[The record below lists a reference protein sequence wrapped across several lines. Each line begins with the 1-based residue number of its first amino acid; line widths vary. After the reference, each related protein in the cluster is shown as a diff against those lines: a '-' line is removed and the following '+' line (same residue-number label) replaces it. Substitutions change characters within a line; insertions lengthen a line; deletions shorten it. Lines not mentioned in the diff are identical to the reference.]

1 VFTKRFFQ
9 VQGELWSAIRTAGG
23 VRLPP
28 FVVSGRSHILWTPR
42 IQIFLAGVVIFAISA
57 ATLFAQSNSATPEQ
71 PAPVQLDGRTVFYV
85 RTTVKSSTAEQRARG
100 IAERIRMLAA
110 DPFFRS
116 DTITVSNTD
125 ITTDVIAGDV
135 IITMVFDVD
144 AQAEGRGRQ
153 ELAAERAEQIK
164 NAIRQYGVDHSTQN
178 LVKASGF
185 ALLTTVIFLALLFL
199 IQKTYRFSRSRLE
212 AWIDKDSSVL
222 IRKYGISRSQQ
233 IEAALLASL
242 KLPRVIALLALV
254 YFYVGVVFSFFPD
267 TRDVAGQLRSYVTG
281 PLNVMYQAVHLQIP
295 KLFFLAVLVIVT
307 RYLLK
312 LLHMF
317 FRAIEA
323 GTIKIDGF
331 FREWAFPT
339 YKLVKI
345 LVIIFAL
352 TVAYPYIPG
361 SSSDAFKGISLFLGL
376 LVSFGSSSFVG
387 NMIAGLTMTYMRA
400 FKIGDRVKI
409 EDFTGDVVA
418 TSMQV
423 THFQTPK
430 NEIIS
435 VPNLKIINSHVI
447 NYSALTHEKGL
458 ILHTTVG
465 VGYTAPWRQVRAMLL
480 LAAEETS
487 GVLKEPVPF
496 VLVKSLGEF
505 CVTYELNACT
515 DKAHLMGI
523 IYSELHKNI
532 LDKFNEYQ
540 VQIMTP
546 NYEGDRD
553 APAIVQKD
561 KWYAAPADR
570 FSDDERRVV
579 EHQRREAR
587 TSLRD
592 DGSAHA
598 GRRSFA
604 D

>member
-1 VFTKRFFQ
+1 MSICTDVFS
-9 VQGELWSAIRTAGG
+9 SAVRVVASYSHAGRCATTL
-23 VRLPP
+23 VFRKTE
-28 FVVSGRSHILWTPR
+28 RSHIVPINLS
-42 IQIFLAGVVIFAISA
+42 ILGIAIFVIGA
-57 ATLFAQSNSATPEQ
+57 ATVFAQSNSATAEQ
-71 PAPVQLDGRTVFYV
+71 PAPVQLDGRTIFYV
-85 RTTVKSSTAEQRARG
+85 RTTVKSSTPEDRARG

-125 ITTDVIAGDV
+125 ITTDVTAGDV

-164 NAIRQYGVDHSTQN
+164 NAIRQYGVDHSTHN

-185 ALLTTVIFLALLFL
+185 ALLTTIIFLALLFL
-199 IQKTYRFSRSRLE
+199 IQKTYRFSKSRLTG
-212 AWIDKDSSVL
+212 WINKDSSVL
-222 IRKYGISRSQQ
+222 LKKYGIPRSKQ
-233 IEAALLASL
+233 IEAAMLAFL

-254 YFYVGVVFSFFPD
+254 YFYVGVVFSFFPG
-267 TRDVAGQLRSYVTG
+267 TRDVAGQLLSYVTG
-281 PLNVMYQAVHLQIP
+281 PLNVMYQAVRLQIP
-295 KLFFLAVLVIVT
+295 KLFFLVVLVVVT
-307 RYLLK
+307 RYIVK
-312 LLHMF
+312 LLHVL
-317 FRAIEA
+317 FRAIES

-331 FREWAFPT
+331 FSEWAYPT
-339 YKLVKI
+339 YRLVKI
-345 LVIIFAL
+345 LVIIFAV

-361 SSSDAFKGISLFLGL
+361 SSSEAFKGISLFLGL
-376 LVSFGSSSFVG
+376 LVSLGSGSFVG
-387 NMIAGLTMTYMRA
+387 NIIAGLTMTYMKA

-409 EDFTGDVVA
+409 EDFTCDVVE

-447 NYSALTHEKGL
+447 NYSALARQKGL

-465 VGYTAPWRQVRAMLL
+465 IGYNSPWRQVRAMLL

-487 GVLKEPVPF
+487 GVLREPAPF
-496 VLVKSLGEF
+496 VLLKSLGDF
-505 CVTYELNACT
+505 CVTYELNAYT

-523 IYSELHKNI
+523 VYSELHKNI

-546 NYEGDRD
+546 NYEGDR
-553 APAIVQKD
+553 AVPAVVQKD
-561 KWYAAPADR
+561 KWYSAPADR
-570 FSDDERRVV
+570 FNDDERHVV
-579 EHQRREAR
+579 EYPHREAR
-587 TSLRD
+587 PKF
-592 DGSAHA
+592 A
-598 GRRSFA
+598 GQ
-604 D
+604 

>member
-1 VFTKRFFQ
+1 MRVVASYSHAGRCATTLVFRKT
-9 VQGELWSAIRTAGG
+9 E
-23 VRLPP
+23 
-28 FVVSGRSHILWTPR
+28 RSHIVPINLS
-42 IQIFLAGVVIFAISA
+42 ILGIAIFVIGA
-57 ATLFAQSNSATPEQ
+57 ATVFAQSNLATPEQ
-71 PAPVQLDGRTVFYV
+71 PAPVQLDGRTIFYV
-85 RTTVKSSTAEQRARG
+85 RTTVKSSTAEDRARG

-125 ITTDVIAGDV
+125 ITTDVTAGDV
-135 IITMVFDVD
+135 IVTMVFDVD

-164 NAIRQYGVDHSTQN
+164 NAIRQYDVDHSTHN

-185 ALLTTVIFLALLFL
+185 ALLTTIIFLALLFL
-199 IQKTYRFSRSRLE
+199 IQKTYRFSKSRLTV
-212 AWIDKDSSVL
+212 WINKDSRVL
-222 IRKYGISRSQQ
+222 LRKYGIPRSKQ
-233 IEAALLASL
+233 IEAAMLAFL

-254 YFYVGVVFSFFPD
+254 YFYVGVVFSFFPG
-267 TRDVAGQLRSYVTG
+267 TRDVAGQLLSYVTG
-281 PLNVMYQAVHLQIP
+281 PLNVMYQAIRLQIP
-295 KLFFLAVLVIVT
+295 KLFFLVVLVVVT
-307 RYLLK
+307 RYIVK
-312 LLHMF
+312 LLHVL
-317 FRAIEA
+317 FRAIES

-331 FREWAFPT
+331 FSEWAYPT
-339 YKLVKI
+339 YRLVKI
-345 LVIIFAL
+345 LVIIFAV

-361 SSSDAFKGISLFLGL
+361 SSSEAFKGISLFLGL
-376 LVSFGSSSFVG
+376 LVSLGSGSFVG
-387 NMIAGLTMTYMRA
+387 NIIAGLTMTYMRA

-409 EDFTGDVVA
+409 EDFTCDVVE

-447 NYSALTHEKGL
+447 NYSALAHEKGL

-465 VGYTAPWRQVRAMLL
+465 VGYNAPWRQVRAMLL

-496 VLVKSLGEF
+496 VLLKSLGDF
-505 CVTYELNACT
+505 CVTYELNAYT
-515 DKAHLMGI
+515 DKAHVMAI

-553 APAIVQKD
+553 LPAIVQKD

-570 FSDDERRVV
+570 FSDDEKSVG

-587 TSLRD
+587 PKF
-592 DGSAHA
+592 A
-598 GRRSFA
+598 GQ
-604 D
+604 